1 MAKAKETARDRAKRK
16 WKDGLDTNTLK
27 DRDSKKGDFY
37 RAPGSRV
44 SYINRGTIKM
54 FVPRDG
60 KNRIRVIQPLEIE
73 ELGFYGMEMHFH
85 RSVGDEGEALFG
97 DYLCN
102 ARMKPVLKACYSD
115 LEMSGS
121 CFICSQ
127 QTTELWDTDPELAK
141 AFYPDRRIW
150 FLVYDLL
157 ADDPEE
163 ILLWSCPWTL
173 HEEIVSRSSDEETT
187 VYIDVSH
194 PIKGVPVSFEKSGKG
209 KLTRYTNIQ
218 IFKTTMALSDSTLD
232 QMIEFVDAINIPNP
246 DVVKAAFLNVSAE
259 EIESGS
265 VEEAEGGQDDRE
277 EDSTAEPDGPP
288 DCFQKEYDVYQDCE
302 DCEYAADCAE
312 PPKPKKPKK
321 PEKPKRELRKP
332 RKDTEPEA
340 NESDGDKK
348 EAIRKK
354 IREARDKNK

>member
-1 MAKAKETARDRAKRK
+1 M
-16 WKDGLDTNTLK
+16 
-27 DRDSKKGDFY
+27 
-37 RAPGSRV
+37 
-44 SYINRGTIKM
+44 
-54 FVPRDG
+54 
-60 KNRIRVIQPLEIE
+60 
-73 ELGFYGMEMHFH
+73 
-85 RSVGDEGEALFG
+85 
-97 DYLCN
+97 
-102 ARMKPVLKACYSD
+102 
-115 LEMSGS
+115 
-121 CFICSQ
+121 
-127 QTTELWDTDPELAK
+127 
-141 AFYPDRRIW
+141 
-150 FLVYDLL
+150 YDLL

-194 PIKGVPVSFEKSGKG
+194 PTKGVPVSFEKSGKG

-302 DCEYAADCAE
+302 DCEYATDCAE
-312 PPKPKKPKK
+312 PPKVTK
-321 PEKPKRELRKP
+321 PEKPKREPRKP
-332 RKDTEPEA
+332 RRNAEQDVS
-340 NESDGDKK
+340 ESADDKK